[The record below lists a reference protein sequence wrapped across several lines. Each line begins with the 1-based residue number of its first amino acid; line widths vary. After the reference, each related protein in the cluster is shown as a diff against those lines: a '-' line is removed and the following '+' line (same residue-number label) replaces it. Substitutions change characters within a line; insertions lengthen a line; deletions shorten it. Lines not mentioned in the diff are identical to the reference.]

1 MAYCCSTTLVKALA
15 GGVVLAALSL
25 PATALEI
32 GSRSGGLGVSV
43 DSNGIGATVGG
54 SGGVNADVG
63 LGSGGSKGLAGADV
77 SASVGGSRG
86 INADVGANVGSSKG
100 LVDARGNATVGG
112 SSGLNANLGANVG
125 GNGSLAKVSTNVGLG
140 GNRLLDLGV
149 NVGGP
154 GIAGPGGPGGPGVP
168 GVNPGVIKGMS
179 AGQIAAYVK
188 RCKMVLSNP
197 MAFESDLR
205 ELCKL
210 LRTAS
215 R

>member
-1 MAYCCSTTLVKALA
+1 MKALA

-43 DSNGIGATVGG
+43 DSKGIGATVGG

-86 INADVGANVGSSKG
+86 INANVGANVGGNKG
-100 LVDARGNATVGG
+100 LVDAKANATVGG

-125 GNGSLAKVSTNVGLG
+125 GSGSLAKVSTNVGLG
-140 GNRLLDLGV
+140 GNTLLDLGV

-154 GIAGPGGPGGPGVP
+154 GIAGPSGPGGPGGPGVP
-168 GVNPGVIKGMS
+168 GVNPGVVNGMS